1 MWNTL
6 FQTTLLSHRTALA
19 PSGRSAP
26 KCPRCADGNSWRWV
40 PQVRHTPECQKLYSY
55 TKTELIYPLDQRSC
69 VANMLHGHPPSRHK
83 EPATQTCRHQKEWE
97 SKGCAGLRHQRYGFI
112 QGWGGGDASIPN
124 YFYPTDLTFLI
135 PLNSDTYWLASITH
149 ISSFGFSPHPSTI
162 KHTNKQPISPV
173 TVIIKL
179 RVFYILEDLSG
190 CKFENNTGK
199 EGRRE
204 RKTSLLT

>member
-1 MWNTL
+1 MCWWKQL
-6 FQTTLLSHRTALA
+6 EMG
-19 PSGRSAP
+19 PSGTSHPGVSKTLQLHQNWAYLSPRSKILCCQHASRPPTLPSQRTSNTNVQAP
-26 KCPRCADGNSWRWV
+26 KGVGKQRLCSQSSCPQPWGWALRAW
-40 PQVRHTPECQKLYSY
+40 
-55 TKTELIYPLDQRSC
+55 
-69 VANMLHGHPPSRHK
+69 
-83 EPATQTCRHQKEWE
+83 
-97 SKGCAGLRHQRYGFI
+97 AGLRHQRYGFI

-173 TVIIKL
+173 TVIFKL